1 MYDYTC
7 VGIVSNMA
15 IPQITIYGISGMKG
29 LLIDKPLTVLQ
40 RLERGLIINLSQTD
54 EKVFVKSGIAT
65 ISLPVL
71 LSIAGGCSYDVD
83 DINDIFRKSININYK
98 HIFFNERAVDFT
110 VLFRSL
116 RFWDRIA
123 GLICECLDIIR
134 RNGLME
140 FLLLEIQTV
149 PILHRMFDEGY
160 PLDAKRVMGKCVELR
175 NELSRIKRAIKKN
188 RGDIS
193 ELLHL
198 RQKAEDKLRRI
209 PCEIYNSK
217 SSKTVISC
225 NFRSIGT
232 DTFRITTNH
241 ANVQGL
247 PKEIRR
253 CFLPRH
259 GDMLIEY
266 DMVSS
271 QVIILACLAD
281 EDSLIRLYA
290 EGEDLYLHIVAA
302 LTGKQAGKITKR
314 ERDVYK
320 AIILQMLYGAGIS
333 TMQGKLKA
341 NGINFSCT
349 QVKDMRQR
357 FYQSFPAIREYSD
370 RVKIV
375 DSVTLPMGRRW
386 NMEDSVEPYKRLPYI
401 MQYVESMIL
410 REILVLLDRKA
421 KSTEIW
427 LYLCIHDSVFVET
440 NSTLYAEMRA
450 IVRKCFNQ
458 AMGKY
463 FNKLKKINLKEDVIY
478 DRTTDI
484 K

>member
-1 MYDYTC
+1 MYDYIG

-29 LLIDKPLTVLQ
+29 LLIDEPLTVLQ
-40 RLERGLIINLSQTD
+40 RLERGVIINLNQAD

-71 LSIAGGCSYDVD
+71 LSIAGSCSYDMD
-83 DINDIFRKSININYK
+83 EINDICKKTVNINYK
-98 HIFFNERAVDFT
+98 HIFLNKRAVDFAI
-110 VLFRSL
+110 LFRSP
-116 RFWDRIA
+116 RFWNKIA
-123 GLICECLDIIR
+123 GLIYECLDIIQG
-134 RNGLME
+134 NGLME

-149 PILHRMFDEGY
+149 PILHRMFDAGY
-160 PLDAKRVMGKCVELR
+160 QLDAKRVMGKCLELR
-175 NELSRIKRAIKKN
+175 SELSRIKKAIKEN
-188 RGDIS
+188 GENAS

-198 RQKAEDKLRRI
+198 RSKAEDKLRRI
-209 PCEIYNSK
+209 PCETYNSVK
-217 SSKTVISC
+217 GNPTVFC

-241 ANVQGL
+241 TNIQGL

-266 DMVSS
+266 DLVSS
-271 QVIILACLAD
+271 QIIILACL
-281 EDSLIRLYA
+281 S
-290 EGEDLYLHIVAA
+290 GEDFLIQSYTKGIDLYVHITSV
-302 LTGKQAGKITKR
+302 LTGKRVENITEEERSIFKR
-314 ERDVYK
+314 
-320 AIILQMLYGAGIS
+320 IILQMLYGAGIIAI
-333 TMQGKLKA
+333 QRELEA
-341 NGINFSCT
+341 NGINFSYT
-349 QVKDMRQR
+349 EVKEMQKR

-370 RVKIV
+370 KVKTA
-375 DSVTLPMGRRW
+375 DNVTLPTGRKW
-386 NMEDSVEPYKRLPYI
+386 NMKDSVEPYKRLAYI
-401 MQYVESMIL
+401 MQNVESVIL
-410 REILVLLDRKA
+410 REILVLLDQEARNN
-421 KSTEIW
+421 EIW
-427 LYLCIHDSVFVET
+427 LYLCIHDSVLVET
-440 NSTLYAEMRA
+440 NSAAYADVRA

-484 K
+484 R